1 MKMVAL
7 LISMLSGAAVE
18 MNNEELA
25 EEDNHY
31 PQTVSTIL
39 QHNASRTATLSTPA
53 VGFLLEQSPNSA
65 FTRWRGD
72 QLIRLP
78 AEGAS
83 QLMLKYVLFS
93 LPFLHDKCQDI
104 DGNSPKASDEGN
116 GSRFRKSTPQ
126 DELSANHVLA
136 ERRRREKLNERFIVL
151 RSLVPFVT
159 KVPFHLL

>member
-1 MKMVAL
+1 MVAV
-7 LISMLSGAAVE
+7 LISILTGAVME

-25 EEDNHY
+25 VEDNHY

-39 QHNASRTATLSTPA
+39 RHNASRTATLSSPA
-53 VGFLLEQSPNSA
+53 ASYLLVQSPNSA

-72 QLIRLP
+72 QPIRLP
-78 AEGAS
+78 VEGAS
-83 QLMLKYVLFS
+83 QLSLKYVLFS
-93 LPFLHDKCQDI
+93 LPFLHNKCLVDV
-104 DGNSPKASDEGN
+104 DGNSPKTPDESN
-116 GSRFRKSTPQ
+116 GGKFRKSTPQ

-159 KVPFHLL
+159 KVP